1 MASSQFS
8 TNARPPPTP
17 PHSSS
22 TSSPISI
29 DLNQLHQDN
38 QPHPP
43 PPPTTTTT
51 LPLNPLIDL
60 NQDAQQNQAC
70 TDEFFLLNGRNFA
83 CSEVPVRI
91 MFFKNRLWNDFKGEV
106 LESLRYG
113 FASGKTIVPLKI
125 EGLNYAFDFV
135 RMLQVHI
142 QTKNHRSIAWVDEN
156 CKPFFPGKFIDCDFS
171 KVAQTNDADRNA
183 KKKLHSDNNDDD
195 DVVIIGVK
203 HESKFPN
210 TRLLSKTEK
219 TYLYIKSLFMN
230 NVGHIDPNACIIS
243 IHDLHYSSPIARARW
258 SVFEKQVEITEAA
271 RGNANVVYS
280 CGMQHPVEKDEE
292 KYLVLCRIVLGR
304 MERVDLETHQTHV
317 SNNDYDTGCDDP
329 KNPHWYVVWGN
340 DMNKRVLPVCVIT
353 CKTSVIKDVKWE
365 MTPVEM
371 TMVPRFY
378 LEMKKRVP
386 IEFISPL
393 QDIYD
398 IYKKDGM
405 NMGVFKKHV
414 KALLGEQKMAQIFKD
429 IYDGEI

>member
-1 MASSQFS
+1 
-8 TNARPPPTP
+8 
-17 PHSSS
+17 
-22 TSSPISI
+22 
-29 DLNQLHQDN
+29 
-38 QPHPP
+38 
-43 PPPTTTTT
+43 
-51 LPLNPLIDL
+51 
-60 NQDAQQNQAC
+60 
-70 TDEFFLLNGRNFA
+70 
-83 CSEVPVRI
+83 

-183 KKKLHSDNNDDD
+183 KKKLHSDNDDDDD

-280 CGMQHPVEKDEE
+280 WYAAPAEKVVSIFRNGFKLIRNYPQVRPSIGAGIFLANLESPQHSGMQHQVEKDEE

-304 MERVDLETHQTHV
+304 MERVDLETHQTHL